1 MQYDTKDIPDM
12 KALPKEIYDMFKHP
26 KFLPQYQWTI
36 IDVKT
41 KARFLAFSRTRSS
54 FFGLRSL
61 EFTLCHLRANGVR
74 GKIEVQADKGGEFF
88 SGSTRKQ
95 KDWNGRLAC
104 YDAFIHDHGG
114 AKWKQNIVERS
125 HRTDDEEFYCPRGER
140 MKDVSDFFLEA
151 QFWIV
156 YYNNRSRG
164 GIGMD
169 GLSPRQKLEK
179 LGILNSE
186 NICNFPCLLLEDF
199 FKPFETFFEVEE
211 KSQNVLTHYL

>member
-1 MQYDTKDIPDM
+1 M